1 MNEINEI
8 FNKAITAYETKKYKE
23 AYELFEK
30 SAEEN
35 PNAMVNLAMMHI
47 NGTGCEKNN
56 DSALAWFTKAASEG
70 NTQAMHS
77 LGTFFEKGM
86 HGMIEEDKAFEYY
99 KKAADNGHV
108 DSQLKTGLLYR
119 QDGKI
124 AEAMRYLIAAA
135 HNNQDQAQSI
145 ITYVSNSDS
154 EGERNNAFHDLSA
167 IRQRALVENLIETKI
182 RPALASDE
190 GGLEL
195 VNYVNGTIPQ
205 IWLNYTGACSGCQL
219 SSTSTADMLLD
230 HFETMIDKNV
240 ILYLM

>member
-1 MNEINEI
+1 MKET
-8 FNKAITAYETKKYKE
+8 FNKAITAYETKEYKK
-23 AYELFEK
+23 AYELFEEV
-30 SAEEN
+30 AEEN
-35 PNAMVNLAMMHI
+35 PNAMVNIALMHI
-47 NGTGCEKNN
+47 KGTGCEKSA
-56 DSALAWFTKAASEG
+56 DSALAWFTKAA
-70 NTQAMHS
+70 TQGSVEAMYS

-86 HGMIEEDKAFEYY
+86 HGMIDADKAFEYY

-154 EGERNNAFHDLSA
+154 EGVSNKAFHDLSV

-190 GGLEL
+190 GGIEL
-195 VNYVNGTIPQ
+195 VNYVNGEIPQ
-205 IWLNYTGACSGCQL
+205 IWLNYKGACSGCQL
-219 SSTSTADMLLD
+219 GSTSTADMLLEQ
-230 HFETMIDKNV
+230 FETMIDKNV